1 MTATLQAPKT
11 FGASAPSR
19 SGRCGAKHQE
29 IKPNDESMI
38 SLGKLLSP
46 RREKAMPSEHPDL
59 PYIGL
64 EHVEAHSTKLLGF
77 VPATEMRSTAKRFYS
92 GDVLYSRLRPY
103 LNKVWHAD
111 RDGLCS
117 SEFIVLPGNDE
128 VDANFLRYRLNA
140 ADFVAFANSL
150 NAGDRPRVDFDQ
162 ISSFCIFPFSLA
174 HQRQIVA
181 EIEKQ
186 FTRLEAGVTALKR
199 VQANLKRYR
208 AAVLKAACEG
218 KLVQTEAEIAKAEG
232 RSYETGEQ
240 LLQRILTERR
250 KNWSGR
256 GKYKEPMM
264 PDTSNLPKLPEGWV
278 YASVEALGFVQL
290 GRQRSPK
297 HHHGANM
304 RPYLRVANVYED
316 RIDLRDVKEMN
327 FTPEEFET
335 FRLMPNDILLNE
347 GQSLELV
354 GRPAIY
360 RGELEGLCFTN
371 TLVRFRP
378 CPSLDVKFALS
389 AFRAFMHSGRFQKI
403 ANWTTNIAHL
413 GADRF
418 AKMAFPLPPIAEQK
432 RIVEEVERRLS
443 VIDELESVVKSNLQR
458 ATRLRQSILQK
469 AFKGDKL
476 AADNQ

>member
-1 MTATLQAPKT
+1 LANVIENPKKPSVSRTVALHEIARHHSGNGKLIKGKLHAEPSAGLYPAFSASGQDVWHTEYGQEGDAIIVSAVGARCGKCFVARGRWSAIANTHVVWPDPERVDLKYLWYLLNDEQFWIRSGSAQPFVSTKKT
-11 FGASAPSR
+11 FEKKIPL
-19 SGRCGAKHQE
+19 
-29 IKPNDESMI
+29 PPLDEQ
-38 SLGKLLSP
+38 
-46 RREKAMPSEHPDL
+46 RE
-59 PYIGL
+59 
-64 EHVEAHSTKLLGF
+64 
-77 VPATEMRSTAKRFYS
+77 
-92 GDVLYSRLRPY
+92 
-103 LNKVWHAD
+103 
-111 RDGLCS
+111 
-117 SEFIVLPGNDE
+117 
-128 VDANFLRYRLNA
+128 
-140 ADFVAFANSL
+140 
-150 NAGDRPRVDFDQ
+150 
-162 ISSFCIFPFSLA
+162 
-174 HQRQIVA
+174 IVA

-186 FTRLEAGVTALKR
+186 FTRLEAGVGALKR
-199 VQANLKRYR
+199 VQASLKRYR

-218 KLVQTEAEIAKAEG
+218 KLVPTEAELAKKKPETG
-232 RSYETGEQ
+232 NLKPEYETGEQ

-250 KNWSGR
+250 KNWTGR
-256 GKYKEPMM
+256 GKYKEPAA
-264 PDTSNLPKLPEGWV
+264 PDTTNLPELPEGWI

-297 HHHGANM
+297 HHQGANM
-304 RPYLRVANVYED
+304 RPYLRVANIFED
-316 RIDLRDVKEMN
+316 RIDLSDVKEMN

-335 FRLMPNDILLNE
+335 FQLMPNDILLNE

-360 RGELEGLCFTN
+360 RGELPGACFTN

-418 AKMAFPLPPIAEQK
+418 AKMAFPLPPLAEQK

-443 VIDELESVVKSNLQR
+443 VIEELETTVTTNLQR

-469 AFKGDKL
+469 AFSTALVSEGKQ
-476 AADNQ
+476 N